1 VLVLNGNG
9 ADLAKH
15 CVPAVPTKRISITFR
30 KMDPA
35 LHPFSFKDDPE
46 LLNIAPLETVVQD
59 AGRSSD
65 EGKSKQPDVQIRN
78 LSKISRGKS
87 SRGRTDAGKA
97 EAGIIGDQPPGH
109 VQAPAV
115 DVLSQQ
121 NLHGQH
127 SVSAA
132 SSDSAGSSRES
143 RYHSNVPGTQSQ
155 GDHLRRHG
163 NGMSS
168 SEDGVESQER
178 RPRMEHRQIS
188 LINQTIK
195 DDMDKPRKTRVI
207 LDD

>member
-1 VLVLNGNG
+1 MN
-9 ADLAKH
+9 
-15 CVPAVPTKRISITFR
+15 
-30 KMDPA
+30 PA
-35 LHPFSFKDDPE
+35 LRPFSFKDDPE

-78 LSKISRGKS
+78 LSKISRGK
-87 SRGRTDAGKA
+87 RFKGRAAAGKA
-97 EAGIIGDQPPGH
+97 GAGILGDQPPGH
-109 VQAPAV
+109 VQAPAI

-127 SVSAA
+127 NVYAA
-132 SSDSAGSSRES
+132 SSDSAVRPRES
-143 RYHSNVPGTQSQ
+143 RYHSSNVLGTQSQ
-155 GDHLRRHG
+155 ADHLRRHG

-168 SEDGVESQER
+168 SEDGVESREC

-188 LINQTIK
+188 MINRTIK
-195 DDMDKPRKTRVI
+195 DDMDSLSVSSRETADRPRSMARTVYNKPRRTRVI

>member
-1 VLVLNGNG
+1 
-9 ADLAKH
+9 
-15 CVPAVPTKRISITFR
+15 
-30 KMDPA
+30 MDPA

-46 LLNIAPLETVVQD
+46 LLHIAPLKTVVQD
-59 AGRSSD
+59 AGRSSN
-65 EGKSKQPDVQIRN
+65 EGKSKQLDVQVRN
-78 LSKISRGKS
+78 LSKISRGER

-127 SVSAA
+127 CVSAA
-132 SSDSAGSSRES
+132 SCDSAGRSRES
-143 RYHSNVPGTQSQ
+143 RYHSNVPGTLSQ
-155 GDHLRRHG
+155 ADHLRRHG

-168 SEDGVESQER
+168 SEDGVESRER

-188 LINQTIK
+188 LINRTIK
-195 DDMDKPRKTRVI
+195 DHMGKPRKTRVI